1 MPGGIRGV
9 EEGARPPSG
18 VILSHCSGRSRHSG
32 GIVICSP
39 GSSRSSG
46 VVEVLGSG
54 PNQHS
59 GEVAGHSLG
68 SGTRP
73 GGFNPPFPGTSV
85 SGTSGLGSE
94 EPGVHNSGCN
104 LLSGSTCLH
113 PHKPC
118 EDRTR
123 SILKDCCS
131 TLMCKSPSAEK
142 KKSQHWDEMN
152 IMATYH
158 PADKDYGFLKVDE
171 PSTPYH
177 RLQNRDDENPLP
189 GSSHTVTPE
198 ALAQRFATMDN
209 FYPKVLQYSDNRSS
223 GSSDDFPETN
233 ESLRLRWT
241 QEEARQWR
249 I

>member
-1 MPGGIRGV
+1 MWGKGRKTSNKQTCNYSAFYKQNFKRDRDGWSKAGGGPGHSPSFPLPPWWSYVDGAGRQDGVAESGPLVGPWRSRNLWGLLAASTGESSGGVLRAMPGGIRGV
-9 EEGARPPSG
+9 EEGARLPSG
-18 VILSHCSGRSRHSG
+18 IILSHCSGRSRHSG

-59 GEVAGHSLG
+59 GEVSGHSLG

-118 EDRTR
+118 EDRTGV
-123 SILKDCCS
+123 S
-131 TLMCKSPSAEK
+131 
-142 KKSQHWDEMN
+142 
-152 IMATYH
+152 
-158 PADKDYGFLKVDE
+158 
-171 PSTPYH
+171 
-177 RLQNRDDENPLP
+177 
-189 GSSHTVTPE
+189 
-198 ALAQRFATMDN
+198 
-209 FYPKVLQYSDNRSS
+209 
-223 GSSDDFPETN
+223 
-233 ESLRLRWT
+233 
-241 QEEARQWR
+241 
-249 I
+249 